1 MAPTLNLGDMTCVHV
16 GTVLAS
22 GSIQLP
28 QWTSAF
34 SVFLFLSLSLS
45 FFLSFFLSFSLSI
58 LFLSIYVC
66 VSPFVCLCLSL
77 FLSVSV
83 CLSLCLSIFISVTV
97 IGGDLMRTGGTS
109 PNIWRS
115 RPSVIGCVAKYELTN
130 KVS

>member
-1 MAPTLNLGDMTCVHV
+1 MGPTLNLGDMTCVHV

-28 QWTSAF
+28 QWPSAF
-34 SVFLFLSLSLS
+34 CFPLSFSFSLFLS
-45 FFLSFFLSFSLSI
+45 FVLSFSLSI

-77 FLSVSV
+77 CLSVSV

-97 IGGDLMRTGGTS
+97 IGGDLGRTGGTS